1 MCRVRSVPTLM
12 TVLYRLRTRALL
24 VNAALALLL
33 LVLSDPQVRPTNA
46 GDATGLLALYWGFAA
61 LSAAGLLI
69 QHRWPL
75 YALGLTVAGATGHA
89 LVLVRDWNGPQ
100 VGFPTLIDL
109 AVPITLYAVASRGPS
124 RRLSAAVL
132 LALVAG
138 ELAFSLLNPVTLGG
152 MGATPG
158 ATANVPE
165 GRTSSRVDGILHKVV
180 APGMTELLALALAYA
195 LGEGTR
201 SRQAHLRTL
210 RQRADDA
217 EREQRQRLALAT
229 ANERARIGRELH
241 DVVAHSLTV
250 MVAQAQAAIAA
261 QHRHPQRA
269 TDAMHEVI
277 SVGRDSLS
285 EMRRLVGAFRP
296 APDPDRDLAPPT
308 GIGDLPAL
316 VERIRAAGLPVRL
329 TIDGAPASL
338 PASVDLSAYRIV
350 QEALT
355 NTLKHAGAGTEATV
369 RLTLHPDHVD
379 VRVTDD
385 GAGPPADQ
393 SAAQGNGLRG
403 IAERVDL
410 LGGTLSLGPGPG
422 GGFAMHARLPV
433 APSGV
438 AR

>member
-1 MCRVRSVPTLM
+1 MSSARPAHTLA
-12 TVLYRLRTRALL
+12 TVLDPLRRRAYL

-33 LVLSDPQVRPTNA
+33 LVLSDPQVNPANNGNA
-46 GDATGLLALYWGFAA
+46 TEVLAVYWAFAA

-75 YALGLTVAGATGHA
+75 PALGLAVAGAAGHM
-89 LVLVRDWNGPQ
+89 LVRDWQGTQ
-100 VGFPTLIDL
+100 IGFPTLIEL

-124 RRLSAAVL
+124 RRLSAAAL
-132 LALVAG
+132 LILVAG
-138 ELAFSLLNPVTLGG
+138 EIAFSLLNPVTLGG
-152 MGATPG
+152 VGATPG
-158 ATANVPE
+158 ETANIPE
-165 GRTSSRVDGILHKVV
+165 GRTGSRVDGILHKVV
-180 APGMTELLALALAYA
+180 EPGMTELLALALAYA

-210 RQRADDA
+210 QQRAVDA

-229 ANERARIGRELH
+229 ANERARIGRDLH
-241 DVVAHSLTV
+241 DVTAHSLTV
-250 MVAQAQAAIAA
+250 IVAQAQAAIAA

-269 TDAMHEVI
+269 TDAMREVI

-296 APDPDRDLAPPT
+296 ACDPEQDLAPPA
-308 GIGDLPAL
+308 GVAGLPAL
-316 VERIRAAGLPVRL
+316 VERIQGAGLPVRL
-329 TIDGAPASL
+329 TIDGSTANL

-369 RLTLHPDHVD
+369 RLTLHPDHLD

-393 SAAQGNGLRG
+393 TAAQGNGLRG

-433 APSGV
+433 TPTGIP
-438 AR
+438 R